1 MDTRPTPAIPP
12 AIRRAIRPTRRAAQ
26 PARPALLLALLA
38 SAAMLQACNRNDS
51 RTVGQKVDDSV
62 ARTERK
68 ADDIK
73 VDAREASHEVRQ
85 SMGNASD
92 NAANKTQDLAIT
104 TQVKSK
110 LAGDSQ
116 LSALAINVDTAS
128 GRVVL
133 RGVTPDTAS
142 RSRATELARAVDGVS
157 AVDNDLSVQAR

>member
-26 PARPALLLALLA
+26 TARPAPLLALLA
-38 SAAMLQACNRNDS
+38 SAVMLQACNRNDS

-68 ADDIK
+68 ANDIK

-104 TQVKSK
+104 TQVKASWP
-110 LAGDSQ
+110 A
-116 LSALAINVDTAS
+116 TAS
-128 GRVVL
+128 SVRWPSTST
-133 RGVTPDTAS
+133 RPAGVWCCA
-142 RSRATELARAVDGVS
+142 A
-157 AVDNDLSVQAR
+157 

>member
-26 PARPALLLALLA
+26 TARPAPLLALLA
-38 SAAMLQACNRNDS
+38 SAVMLQACNRNDS

-104 TQVKSK
+104 TQVKASWP
-110 LAGDSQ
+110 A
-116 LSALAINVDTAS
+116 TAS
-128 GRVVL
+128 SVRWPSTST
-133 RGVTPDTAS
+133 RPAGVWCCA
-142 RSRATELARAVDGVS
+142 A
-157 AVDNDLSVQAR
+157 